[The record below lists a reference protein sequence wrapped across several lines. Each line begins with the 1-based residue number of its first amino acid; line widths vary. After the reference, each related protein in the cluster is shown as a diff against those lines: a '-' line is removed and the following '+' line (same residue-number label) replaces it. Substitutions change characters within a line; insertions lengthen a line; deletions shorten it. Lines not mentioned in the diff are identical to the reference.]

1 MKIIVRILLLSILLQ
16 SFQCDENESNVTE
29 ITPEQLIE
37 KKQEILDY
45 INSFPCSNTSNCNY
59 IAFGAKPCGGP
70 REYLAYPSAANQ
82 NTLENLV
89 NEYYEMDH
97 RYNLQTG
104 AVSDCMVVTP
114 PNNIDCLNGNCTIIN

>member
-1 MKIIVRILLLSILLQ
+1 MKIIIRILLLSILLL

-45 INSFPCSNTSNCNY
+45 INSFLCTNTSNCNY

-70 REYLAYPSAANQ
+70 REYLVYPSTVNQ
-82 NTLENLV
+82 NVLENLV
-89 NEYYEMDH
+89 SE
-97 RYNLQTG
+97 YNLMDNQHNIQTG
-104 AVSDCMVVTP
+104 AISDCMVVSP
-114 PNNIDCLNGNCTIIN
+114 PNNIDCVNGDCTIID